1 MKPPWMENSQEAAEL
16 EALQADVMR
25 FIAILGLCLA
35 AIFSL
40 VHSAAVEQTAA
51 QTPPV
56 EAEPRLVAETTSH
69 EKVSLEKVSPAIEP
83 ERPTKTTIPVPRES
97 PPVQPPVEVQSQHN
111 PIGFTLEFA
120 SVKALQFLLQDGQV
134 QLYASVDG
142 QFWSTDPWGNFVKAG
157 APASYYLMQS
167 DTVPRRLRDSLPHAA
182 IAGATVW
189 GVTLSVGTVKQIQQ
203 LTASREG
210 GNLVIGQDGSVNLGE

>member
-1 MKPPWMENSQEAAEL
+1 MENSQETAEL
-16 EALQADVMR
+16 EALQTDVMR

-40 VHSAAVEQTAA
+40 VHSAAVEQAAA

-56 EAEPRLVAETTSH
+56 EAVSRVAAETTSL

-83 ERPTKTTIPVPRES
+83 ERPAKSFIPVPKDS
-97 PPVQPPVEVQSQHN
+97 PPVQPPVEVQPPHN

-120 SVKALQFLLQDGQV
+120 SVKALQFLLQNGQV
-134 QLYASVDG
+134 QLYVSVEG
-142 QFWSTDPWGNFVKAG
+142 QFWSTDTWGNFTKTG
-157 APASYYLMQS
+157 APASYYHMQS
-167 DTVPRRLRDSLPHAA
+167 DTVPQRLRDSLPDAV
-182 IAGATVW
+182 IADTAVW
-189 GVTLSVGTVKQIQQ
+189 GVTLSVGTINQIQQ

-210 GNLVIGQDGSVNLGE
+210 GNLVIGQDGSVNPGE

>member
-1 MKPPWMENSQEAAEL
+1 MENSQEAAEL

-25 FIAILGLCLA
+25 FVAILGLCLA

-51 QTPPV
+51 QSTPI
-56 EAEPRLVAETTSH
+56 EAQPGLAAEAVT
-69 EKVSLEKVSPAIEP
+69 PAIEP
-83 ERPTKTTIPVPRES
+83 EGPAKTLIPVPREI
-97 PPVQPPVEVQSQHN
+97 PPAQPPVDVQSQHN

-142 QFWSTDPWGNFVKAG
+142 QFWSTDPWGNFAEGRG
-157 APASYYLMQS
+157 ASQLLSYAVRDRTPTPARFAS
-167 DTVPRRLRDSLPHAA
+167 PRCNHGGHSLGRHPVSRDC
-182 IAGATVW
+182 
-189 GVTLSVGTVKQIQQ
+189 
-203 LTASREG
+203 
-210 GNLVIGQDGSVNLGE
+210 